1 MLSTFKSAW
10 KIESLRKKML
20 FTLFMLLIYRL
31 GSHIAVPYMNS
42 QVISQLM
49 SGAGGSIFSFL
60 DLMAGCN
67 FRRFTIFAAN
77 IYPYVT
83 ASIILQLLTIA
94 IPSLESLAKE
104 GETGRKAIAK
114 YTRYLSTAIAL
125 VQAIG
130 YTFGFFRK
138 AIDATSALE
147 YTTIILS
154 IVAGTSI
161 LVWIGEQITEHGIGN
176 GISILIFAGIVSRFP
191 IDIAQSIALVK
202 AGKSSPIFLV
212 LFVII
217 AIAIVVFVVTLTE
230 GERRIPV
237 QYAKRVVG
245 RKMYG
250 GQATH
255 IPIKVLMT
263 GVMPIIFANSL
274 VAIPATIA
282 MFTSESTRVWIQK
295 WLTPTGGPGAEVFIP
310 GAVIYIIS
318 TVILIVFFTF
328 FYTTIQFNT
337 VEYSKNLQANG
348 GFISG
353 IRPGKPTSDYL
364 GRTLNRLVMPGAIAL
379 SILAVLPTIL
389 TLISGLQF
397 NYGGTSIIIVVGVVL
412 EIHRV
417 LEQQLIMRNYRGFLK
432 NK

>member
-1 MLSTFKSAW
+1 MLDTFAKAW
-10 KIESLRKKML
+10 KVDSLRKKML

-42 QVISQLM
+42 QVISQLF
-49 SGAGGSIFSFL
+49 SGTGGSIFSFL
-60 DLMAGCN
+60 DLMAGGN

-77 IYPYVT
+77 IYPYIT
-83 ASIILQLLTIA
+83 ASIVIQLLTIA

-104 GETGRKAIAK
+104 GETGRKKIAK
-114 YTRYLSTAIAL
+114 YTRYLAIVIAF

-130 YTFGFFRK
+130 YTFGFFQK
-138 AIDATSALE
+138 AINATSPVE
-147 YTTIILS
+147 YATIILS
-154 IVAGTSI
+154 IVAGTVI
-161 LVWIGEQITEHGIGN
+161 LIWIGEKITEHGIGN
-176 GISILIFAGIVSRFP
+176 GISILIFSGIVARFP
-191 IDIAQSIALVK
+191 IDIAQSVQLVRIGQ
-202 AGKSSPIFLV
+202 ASPVFLV

-217 AIAIVVFVVTLTE
+217 AIAIVLFVVTLTE

-274 VAIPATIA
+274 TAIPATIA
-282 MFTSESTRVWIQK
+282 IFTKESTRNWITK
-295 WLTPTGGPGAEVFIP
+295 WLTPSGGPG
-310 GAVIYIIS
+310 VIIYVIS
-318 TVILIVFFTF
+318 TIILIVFFTF

-337 VEYSKNLQANG
+337 VEYSKNLQQNG
-348 GFISG
+348 GFIPG

-389 TLISGLQF
+389 TKASGLQF

-412 EIHRV
+412 EIHRA
-417 LEQQLIMRNYRGFLK
+417 LEQQLLMRNYKGFLK
-432 NK
+432 RK

>member
-60 DLMAGCN
+60 DLMAGGN